1 MKKSFWLSIIVLIL
15 IYLAFDF
22 GDSVANEA
30 LEIRLPILARREIT
44 ELKEGRFFDNEEVQK
59 IYLSNL
65 QMNTILNNIK
75 ENPNWK
81 KTKLDEKVDEKIK
94 YYTREDIYYQIPT
107 VENAYWI
114 FTNRSHGVPDKHN
127 IEEVSHYYAVS
138 LGILDLDNNI
148 LYYYEYDR

>member
-1 MKKSFWLSIIVLIL
+1 MKKTFWLSIIVLIL

-59 IYLSNL
+59 IYLSKL
-65 QMNTILNNIK
+65 QMDVLLNNIK

-81 KTKLDEKVDEKIK
+81 NTKLDEKVDEKIK
-94 YYTREDIYYQIPT
+94 SHTRENIYYQIPSI
-107 VENAYWI
+107 ENAYWI
-114 FTNRSHGVPDKHN
+114 FTNRSHGVSDNHN
-127 IEEVSHYYAVS
+127 IDEASYYYSVSF
-138 LGILDLDNNI
+138 GILDLDNRI